1 MRWGSG
7 SCRVSVNLSKGAD
20 SGLGLRLG
28 FGFGSYFG
36 VKDIRILT
44 KVSDGGK
51 LTPRIRVKVNQPPL
65 EGSSRVGAWARVWDR
80 LKLGFGVRVGFGLGL
95 G

>member
-7 SCRVSVNLSKGAD
+7 SCRVSDNLSKRTD

-44 KVSDGGK
+44 RVSDGGK
-51 LTPRIRVKVNQPPL
+51 LRPRIRVKVNQPPPA
-65 EGSSRVGAWARVWDR
+65 GSSRVGARVRVWNR
-80 LKLGFGVRVGFGLGL
+80 LKLGFGVGVGFGLGL